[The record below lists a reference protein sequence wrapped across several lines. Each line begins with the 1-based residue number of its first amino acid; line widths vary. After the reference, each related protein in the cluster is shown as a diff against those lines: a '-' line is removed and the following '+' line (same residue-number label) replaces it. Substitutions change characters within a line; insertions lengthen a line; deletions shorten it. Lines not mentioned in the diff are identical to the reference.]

1 MADSS
6 NQKVVEG
13 ARLSGQ
19 GHPTGNLVEFD
30 QDVFPHVVGEVKRV
44 SKEELARVDAK
55 AKANG
60 LKGGVYHTYELTSE
74 DKKSVERDRKAV
86 ESRSKVDQQAQDKTG
101 EETKL

>member
-19 GHPTGNLVEFD
+19 GHPDGTLVEFD
-30 QDVFPHVVGEVKRV
+30 QDVFPHVLGEIKRV
-44 SKEELARVDAK
+44 SKEELDRVDAR

-60 LKGGVYHTYELTSE
+60 LKGGVYHKYELSSE
-74 DKKSVERDRKAV
+74 DKKAVERDHKAAESQPKV
-86 ESRSKVDQQAQDKTG
+86 EQQAQDKTSV
-101 EETKL
+101 EAKL